1 MWPLLKFLFG
11 SASFLVWWECFVHWL
26 PDMCSSRKQL
36 WKTVRLVLCL
46 FCSDRLP
53 PLLQAAVLCDA

>member
-36 WKTVRLVLCL
+36 WKTLRQVLGPLCL
-46 FCSDRLP
+46 GRICVSPTARSLA
-53 PLLQAAVLCDA
+53 L